1 MSRVISALR
10 THAPASPAVN
20 ELSYGALI
28 RAVDD
33 LSEILAVHLQGD
45 ERPIAV
51 MAANSTAW
59 VVLDLA
65 LLALGRTSLPLPTF
79 FTPEQTRHALRDA
92 GAGWLISDDPAQ
104 GIALTIGGET
114 LCLTRLN
121 NAPAALPDGTA
132 KITYTSGTT
141 GAPKGVC
148 LSAAGLEQ
156 VAASLVQVIGAD
168 YAGRHVAILPLPIL
182 LENVAG
188 LYCTLLAGGHYQ
200 VLSAASLGLDQP
212 FRPDFARLLAA
223 LAAAHANSIILVPE
237 LLRGLM
243 AAVAKSGQPLP
254 DLRLVAVG
262 GARLAP
268 ALLMQASVLGLPVY
282 QGYGVSECGSVVA
295 LNTPHANRIGSVGQV
310 LPHLDLAL
318 DKATGEITVTNHAF
332 LGYVGG
338 GPAPARIATADL
350 GELDSDGYLSIKGR
364 SRNVIINSFG
374 RNIAPEWVEAE
385 LTAQPEILQAV
396 VCGDGQPTLTA
407 LLVPTQ
413 AGLSA
418 DALSLAVARAN
429 GALPEYARVAR
440 WHIVPAFTPLNGQ
453 LTPNGRPRRD
463 TIAAAHAS
471 LLAMPEENILMTSSF
486 FERLVTQTEAAR
498 MGLLSVPQIQ
508 DGLTGRISLETY
520 IAYLTEAYHHVKH
533 TVPLMRA
540 ARAALR
546 PDQAWLI
553 PALDE
558 YIEEEEGHEE
568 WILNDIRHA
577 GGDAEAVRHGT
588 PRPETQ
594 AMVDEAYRF
603 IAKENAAGFFGMVYV
618 LEGTSTA
625 IATQGAEAVRKA
637 LNLPKSCFSYL
648 TSHGA
653 LDLQHMEFFR
663 NLMNR
668 VEDTRDQ
675 QAVISMANRVFALFG
690 DMFRAIPH
698 SRALPPTT
706 PETEIRHVA

>member
-1 MSRVISALR
+1 MSRVIAALR
-10 THAPASPAVN
+10 THAPNHPAVN
-20 ELSYGALI
+20 ELSYGALV

-33 LSEILAVHLQGD
+33 LSEILSRHLRD
-45 ERPIAV
+45 DARPVAI

-65 LLALGRTSLPLPTF
+65 LLALGRTSLPLPAF
-79 FTPEQTRHALRDA
+79 FTAEQTRHALRDA
-92 GAGWLISDDPAQ
+92 GAGWLINVDPAE
-104 GIALTIGGET
+104 GIALTIGDES
-114 LCLTRLN
+114 LYLTRLDN
-121 NAPAALPDGTA
+121 PSVALPADTA

-156 VAASLVQVIGAD
+156 VATSLVQVIGAD
-168 YAGRHVAILPLPIL
+168 YAGRHVAILPLAVL

-188 LYCTLLAGGHYQ
+188 LYSTLLAGGHYQ
-200 VLSAASLGLDQP
+200 VLPANRLGLDQP
-212 FRPDFARLLAA
+212 FRPDFQQLLGA
-223 LAAAHANSIILVPE
+223 LAATRANSIILVPE

-243 AAVAKSGQPLP
+243 AAVARSGHALP
-254 DLRLVAVG
+254 DLTLVAVG

-268 ALLMQASVLGLPVY
+268 TLLMQAAMLGLPVY
-282 QGYGVSECGSVVA
+282 QGYGLSECGSVVA
-295 LNTPHANRIGSVGQV
+295 LNTPDANRIGSVGRV

-318 DKATGEITVTNHAF
+318 DGTTGEITVTNHAF

-385 LTAQPEILQAV
+385 LTAQPEILQAL

-413 AGLSA
+413 PGLST
-418 DALSLAVARAN
+418 DTLSLAVARAN
-429 GALPEYARVAR
+429 GALPEYAQIAR

-463 TIAAAHAS
+463 TIAAVHAS
-471 LLAMPEENILMTSSF
+471 LLVMPEESNPMSTSF
-486 FERLVTQTEAAR
+486 FERLVTRTETAR

-577 GGDAEAVRHGT
+577 GGDAEAVRHGK

-603 IAKENAAGFFGMVYV
+603 IAHENAAGFFGMVYV

-625 IATQGAEAVRKA
+625 IATQGADAVRKA

-663 NLMNR
+663 NLMNQMAD
-668 VEDTRDQ
+668 ERDQ
-675 QAVISMANRVFALFG
+675 QAVITMANRIFALFG
-690 DMFRAIPH
+690 GMFGAIPH
-698 SRALPPTT
+698 SRTLPPTT
-706 PETEIRHVA
+706 TETEVRHVA